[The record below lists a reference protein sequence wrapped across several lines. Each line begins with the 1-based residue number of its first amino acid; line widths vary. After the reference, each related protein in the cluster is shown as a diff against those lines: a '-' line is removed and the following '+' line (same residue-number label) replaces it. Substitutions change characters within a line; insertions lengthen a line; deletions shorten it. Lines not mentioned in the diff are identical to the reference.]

1 MNTGNI
7 IEKIDADFEK
17 KHLPNI
23 QKFLKQ
29 PSVSATG
36 EGIEETTKILMKKIL
51 GLGGENVHLAKT
63 MGDEFGHP
71 IVYGEIITD
80 KNKPTLLFYS
90 MYDVQPVYPEK
101 WIING
106 KTKVNPFGAE
116 IHSYEWYEGFSG
128 KCLINRGVTNQ
139 KGPTLAAFNVLE
151 TFVEENGEL
160 PINIIFAIEGEEE
173 LGSPHLQ
180 KFIEDYSKKLKQ
192 ATAVYFPMFFESFKG
207 EIKFFLGVRGVIET
221 KLFCRGGDWGGP
233 VGRNLHSSYS
243 GLVQNPIF
251 KLIEVLNSLKDDNT
265 NEILV
270 PGIMS
275 DSNITGPSQEDE
287 QLFKDLIEN
296 TNFEEEKEALHV
308 SKYRD
313 KDGTELDGREAFIE
327 QLFKPGLSIN
337 GIEGGYYGEG
347 GMTIIPFEVKANLD
361 IRLPPFQ
368 TVEYVKECYQKFIT
382 KNFPMIQCDLGAGY
396 GPAKMSPTH
405 PLIQITKKVYEQFHK
420 KPTMVPLLAGSAPFS
435 MFQSI
440 LGLPFVYGGLGHG
453 GQVHSPLE
461 YAVIESD
468 NPNVGGIRDFE
479 KFTATLFF
487 EFASH
492 LPK

>member
-1 MNTGNI
+1 MSIEKI
-7 IEKIDADFEK
+7 IEKIDLDFDK

-23 QKFLKQ
+23 QKFLRQ

-36 EGIEETTKILMKKIL
+36 EGIKETTDILMKKICKL
-51 GLGGENVHLAKT
+51 GAENVHLAET

-80 KNKPTLLFYS
+80 KTRPTLLFYS

-101 WIING
+101 WIIND
-106 KTKVNPFGAE
+106 KKKVNPFGAE
-116 IHSYEWYEGFSG
+116 IHSFEWFEGFSG

-151 TFVEENGEL
+151 TFLEENGEL

-180 KFIEDYSKKLKQ
+180 KFIEDYSKELKQ
-192 ATAVYFPMFFESFKG
+192 TTAVYFPMFFESFKG
-207 EIKFFLGVRGVIET
+207 EIKFFLGVKGVIEA
-221 KLFCRGGDWGGP
+221 KLFNSGGDWGGP
-233 VGRNLHSSYS
+233 VGRNLHSSNS
-243 GLVQNPIF
+243 GVVQNPIF

-270 PGIMS
+270 PGIMT
-275 DSNITGPSQEDE
+275 DSNITGPSLEDE
-287 QLFKDLIEN
+287 QLIKDLVAN
-296 TNFEEEKEALHV
+296 TNFDELKRSMHV
-308 SKYRD
+308 SKFRN
-313 KDGTELDGREAFIE
+313 KDGVELEGREAFIE

-337 GIEGGYYGEG
+337 GIEGGYYGKG

-368 TVEYVKECYQKFIT
+368 TVDYVKKCYQEFIA
-382 KNFPMIQCDLGAGY
+382 KNFPMIKCDLGAGY

-405 PLIQITKKVYEQFHK
+405 PLIQITKKTYEKFQK
-420 KPTMVPLLAGSAPFS
+420 KPLMVPLLAGSAPFS

-461 YAVIESD
+461 YAVIKSD
-468 NPNVGGIRDFE
+468 NPNVGGICDFE
-479 KFTATLFF
+479 KFTATLFA
-487 EFASH
+487 EFARH
-492 LPK
+492 LPR